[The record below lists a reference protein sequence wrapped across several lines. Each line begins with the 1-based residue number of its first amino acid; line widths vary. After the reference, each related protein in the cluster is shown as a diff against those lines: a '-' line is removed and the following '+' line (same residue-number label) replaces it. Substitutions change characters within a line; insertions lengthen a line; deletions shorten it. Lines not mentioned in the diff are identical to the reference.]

1 MPTPSFPIAFP
12 LDEAYAE
19 RVYAGVLGKVVGV
32 YLGRPVE
39 VGWDYESLT
48 EAYVLVDDYVAERM
62 GIPLVVTDDDITGT
76 FTFLRGLRDHGL
88 SLDVTA
94 EQLGET
100 WLNYLIDGRTI
111 LWWSGLG
118 NSTEHTAYLRL
129 KAGIPA
135 PRSGSAALNTTLVA
149 EQIGAQIFI
158 DGWGM
163 VVPGDPAM
171 AASLARRAGS
181 VSHDGEAL
189 HAAAV
194 MAAME
199 AESFVDPRTDHLL
212 DTALGLI
219 PRDSL
224 IASVIEDVREWSS
237 SDGDWRE
244 TRARID
250 ERYGYHRYGGNVHVI
265 PNHALIHLGLNY
277 AAGSLTRG
285 LAIVT
290 TSGWDTDCN
299 AGNLGALLGLQL
311 GLNGFDTATAVDAA
325 AAPTTDAR
333 DWRGPIADRIWLPT
347 AEGSRAITDAVLESL
362 EIVAVARGVHGVEPF
377 APKDGA
383 RFSFVFPGSVQ
394 GFEASVG
401 RPGLEVHNVESA
413 VFDGRVLAIE
423 VPGGTGPATGSRTGT
438 DADAAESPIRVS
450 TDTFV
455 RPSARERFGT
465 YELLASPT
473 LHPGQDVTATIARIG
488 GEGSLTAAI
497 VIGVY
502 GADDELH
509 HVAGPEVELAIIPST
524 LRLRVPDTGG
534 QPIASVGVQLGGGG
548 SGRVELDRL
557 AWSGTPE
564 VTWVRP
570 DEGGRMWRH
579 AWIDGVTHFDTTW
592 PDDAIR
598 VIQDAGTGLLMTGG
612 PWSDLTVESELTP
625 QLAAEVGLAVRVAGL
640 RRYHALVLT
649 HEGGGSTGEARLVRR
664 EHAEETVL
672 ARIPLEWETGR
683 AYALT
688 LTESGGVLRGTV
700 NGAGI
705 GPVPLATG
713 APLGGIGILVTEGRV
728 GTSRVHVS
736 PARVHESAADLSG
749 VEGSTS

>member
-1 MPTPSFPIAFP
+1 VLTPSFL
-12 LDEAYAE
+12 LDSAYAE
-19 RVYAGVLGKVVGV
+19 RVYSGVLGKIVGV

-48 EAYVLVDDYVAERM
+48 QVYGLVDDYVAEGM

-100 WLNYLIDGRTI
+100 WLNYLVDGRTI

-163 VVPGDPAM
+163 VVPGDPAT

-189 HAAAV
+189 YAAAAV
-194 MAAME
+194 AAME
-199 AESFVDPRTDHLL
+199 AEAFVDPRTDHLL
-212 DTALGLI
+212 DTALSLI
-219 PRDSL
+219 SRDSL
-224 IASVIEDVREWSS
+224 VARVIEDVRDWSA
-237 SDGDWRE
+237 SDGDWRV
-244 TRARID
+244 TRERID

-265 PNHALIHLGLNY
+265 PNQALIQLGLNY
-277 AAGSLTRG
+277 AAGSITRG
-285 LAIVT
+285 LAITT

-311 GLNGFDTATAVDAA
+311 GLEGFDTATSLDAA
-325 AAPTTDAR
+325 AAPTTEHR
-333 DWRGPIADRIWLPT
+333 DWRGPVADRIWLPT
-347 AEGSRAITDAVLESL
+347 AEGSRAITDAVRESL
-362 EIVAVARGVHGVEPF
+362 EIVAIARGVRGEEPF
-377 APKDGA
+377 APKEGA

-394 GFEASVG
+394 GFEG
-401 RPGLEVHNVESA
+401 IPGVEVHNVESA
-413 VFDGRVLAIE
+413 VFGAQVLAVD
-423 VPGGTGPATGSRTGT
+423 VPEH
-438 DADAAESPIRVS
+438 AESPLRVS

-455 RPSARERFGT
+455 RPSAREKFGT

-473 LHPGQDVTATIARIG
+473 LHPGQWVTATVARLG
-488 GEGSLTAAI
+488 GGGVLTAAI
-497 VIGVY
+497 VVGVY

-509 HVAGPEVELAIIPST
+509 YLSGPEQELSIIPSM
-524 LRLRVPDTGG
+524 LAWHVPDTRG
-534 QPIASVGVQLGGGG
+534 QPIASVGLQLSGGG

-557 AWSGTPE
+557 DWTGTPE
-564 VTWVRP
+564 VVWERP
-570 DEGGRMWRH
+570 PEGGRMWRH
-579 AWIDGVTHFDTTW
+579 AWIDGVSHFDTSW

-612 PWSDLTVESELTP
+612 PWHDLTVESVLTP

-640 RRYHALVLT
+640 RRYHALVLSS
-649 HEGGGSTGEARLVRR
+649 EGEARLVRR
-664 EHAEETVL
+664 EHAVDTVL
-672 ARIPLEWETGR
+672 ARTPLAWEAGR

-700 NGAGI
+700 DGAAI
-705 GPVPLATG
+705 GPVPLATD

-728 GTSRVHVS
+728 GTSRVRVS
-736 PARVHESAADLSG
+736 PASARDDSG
-749 VEGSTS
+749 AVEGSDA

>member
-1 MPTPSFPIAFP
+1 MFP
-12 LDEAYAE
+12 LDDAYAE
-19 RVYAGVLGKVVGV
+19 RVYAGVLGKIVGV

-48 EAYVLVDDYVAERM
+48 TVYGLVDDYVAESM

-88 SLDVTA
+88 SLRVTA

-129 KAGIPA
+129 TAGIPA
-135 PRSGSAALNTTLVA
+135 PLSGSAELNTTLVA

-199 AESFVDPRTDHLL
+199 AEAFVDTRTDHLL

-219 PRDSL
+219 PRESL
-224 IASVIEDVREWSS
+224 IAHVIDDVRDWSA

-265 PNHALIHLGLNY
+265 PNHALIQLGLNY

-285 LAIVT
+285 LAITT

-311 GLNGFDTATAVDAA
+311 GLAGFDTATGLDAA
-325 AAPTTDAR
+325 AAPTSEPR
-333 DWRGPIADRIWLPT
+333 DWRGPIADRIWLPS
-347 AEGSRAITDAVLESL
+347 AEGSRGITDAVRESL
-362 EIVAVARGVHGVEPF
+362 EIVSVAREVRGEQPF
-377 APKDGA
+377 ASKDGA
-383 RFSFVFPGSVQ
+383 RFSFVFRGSVQ
-394 GFEASVG
+394 GFEAPEGV
-401 RPGLEVHNVESA
+401 PGVLVHNVDSA
-413 VFDGRVLAIE
+413 LFGARVLAIE
-423 VPGGTGPATGSRTGT
+423 VPAAREG
-438 DADAAESPIRVS
+438 DAPPPPLRVS

-455 RPSARERFGT
+455 RPSAREKFGT

-473 LHPGQDVTATIARIG
+473 LHPGQDISASVARIG
-488 GEGSLTAAI
+488 GEGVLTAAI
-497 VIGVY
+497 VLGVY

-509 HVAGPEVELAIIPST
+509 YGVGAEVELTIIPST
-524 LRLRVPDTGG
+524 LRMRAPDSGG
-534 QPIASVGVQLGGGG
+534 QPIASVGLQLSGGG

-557 AWSGTPE
+557 DWTGTPE

-570 DEGGRMWRH
+570 AEGGRMWRH

-612 PWSDLTVESELTP
+612 PWRDLTVESVLTP

-640 RRYHALVLT
+640 HRYHALVLT
-649 HEGGGSTGEARLVRR
+649 HEGGGTTGEARLVRR
-664 EHAEETVL
+664 EHADETVL
-672 ARIPLEWETGR
+672 ARIPLVWQTGR

-688 LTESGGVLRGTV
+688 LTEVGGVLRGTV
-700 NGAGI
+700 DGAAI
-705 GPVPLATG
+705 GPVPLATD
-713 APLGGIGILVTEGRV
+713 APLGGIAILVTEGRV
-728 GTSRVHVS
+728 GTSRVQVS
-736 PARVHESAADLSG
+736 PTRVGETADSG
-749 VEGSTS
+749 TVEGSIA

>member
-1 MPTPSFPIAFP
+1 MSTSSSTAAFP
-12 LDEAYAE
+12 LDPAYAE
-19 RVYAGVLGKVVGV
+19 RVYAGVLGKIVGV

-48 EAYVLVDDYVAERM
+48 QVYGLVDDYVAEGK

-129 KAGIPA
+129 TAGIPA

-194 MAAME
+194 VAAME
-199 AESFVDPRTDHLL
+199 AEAFVDPRTDHLL
-212 DTALGLI
+212 DTALELI
-219 PRDSL
+219 PRESL
-224 IASVIEDVREWSS
+224 IARVIEDVRDWSA

-244 TRARID
+244 TRARIE
-250 ERYGYHRYGGNVHVI
+250 ERYGYQRYGGNVHVI
-265 PNHALIHLGLNY
+265 PNHALIQLGLNY

-311 GLNGFDTATAVDAA
+311 GLEGFDAATALDAD
-325 AAPTTDAR
+325 AAPTAQPR

-347 AEGSRAITDAVLESL
+347 SEGSRAITDAVRESL
-362 EIVAVARGVHGVEPF
+362 EIVAIARGVRGEEPF
-377 APKDGA
+377 APKEGA

-394 GFEASVG
+394 GFEAPTG
-401 RPGLEVHNVESA
+401 LPGVLVHNVESA
-413 VFDGRVLAIE
+413 VFGARVLAIE
-423 VPGGTGPATGSRTGT
+423 VPGPRDE
-438 DADAAESPIRVS
+438 DAEESPLRVS

-455 RPSARERFGT
+455 RPSAREKFGT

-473 LHPGQDVTATIARIG
+473 LHPGQDVTATVARLG
-488 GEGSLTAAI
+488 GEGVLTAAI
-497 VIGVY
+497 VLGVY
-502 GADDELH
+502 GADDELNYLS
-509 HVAGPEVELAIIPST
+509 GSEVELGIIPST
-524 LRLRVPDTGG
+524 LRMRAPDTGG
-534 QPIASVGVQLGGGG
+534 QPIASVGLQLSGGG

-557 AWSGTPE
+557 DWSGTPE

-570 DEGGRMWRH
+570 VEGGRMWRH

-592 PDDAIR
+592 PDDSIR

-625 QLAAEVGLAVRVAGL
+625 QLAAEAGLAVRVAGL

-649 HEGGGSTGEARLVRR
+649 HGGGGSAVEARLIRR

-683 AYALT
+683 PYGLT
-688 LTESGGVLRGTV
+688 LSESGGVLHGTV
-700 NGAGI
+700 DGAPI
-705 GPVPLATG
+705 GPVPLATD
-713 APLGGIGILVTEGRV
+713 APLGGIGILVTKGRV
-728 GTSRVHVS
+728 GTSRVRVS
-736 PARVHESAADLSG
+736 PARPHAPAHTTG
-749 VEGSTS
+749 VEGSNA

>member
-1 MPTPSFPIAFP
+1 MPSPLFP
-12 LDEAYAE
+12 LDDAYAE
-19 RVYAGVLGKVVGV
+19 RVYSAVLGKIVGV

-39 VGWDYESLT
+39 VGWDYDSLT
-48 EAYVLVDDYVAERM
+48 ETYGLVDDYVAEGM
-62 GIPLVVTDDDITGT
+62 GVPLVVTDDDITGT

-129 KAGIPA
+129 TAGIPA

-189 HAAAV
+189 HAAAAV
-194 MAAME
+194 AAME
-199 AESFVDPRTDHLL
+199 AEAFVDARTDHLL
-212 DTALGLI
+212 DTALEVV
-219 PRDSL
+219 PRACL
-224 IASVIEDVREWSS
+224 IARVIEDVRDWSA
-237 SDGDWRE
+237 SDGDWRV
-244 TRARID
+244 TRERID
-250 ERYGYHRYGGNVHVI
+250 DRYGYHRYGGNVHVI
-265 PNHALIHLGLNY
+265 PNHALIQLGLNY

-285 LAIVT
+285 LAITT

-311 GLNGFDTATAVDAA
+311 GLGGFDTATGLDAA
-325 AAPTTDAR
+325 AASTAEPR

-347 AEGSRAITDAVLESL
+347 AEGSRGITDAVRESL
-362 EIVAVARGVHGVEPF
+362 EIVALAHGVRGEEPF

-383 RFSFVFPGSVQ
+383 RFCFVFPGSVQ
-394 GFEASVG
+394 GFAG
-401 RPGLEVHNVESA
+401 PPGVEVHNVESA
-413 VFDGRVLAIE
+413 VFGARVLAIE
-423 VPGGTGPATGSRTGT
+423 VPPAGEGGGGGGAVP
-438 DADAAESPIRVS
+438 PLRVS

-455 RPSARERFGT
+455 RPSAREKFGT

-473 LHPGQDVTATIARIG
+473 LHPGQDLSASVARVG
-488 GEGSLTAAI
+488 GEGVLTAAI
-497 VIGVY
+497 LLGVY

-509 HVAGPEVELAIIPST
+509 YLSGPEQELAVIPST
-524 LRLRVPDTGG
+524 LRMRVPDTGG
-534 QPIASVGVQLGGGG
+534 QPIASVGLQLAGGG

-557 AWSGTPE
+557 DWSGTPE
-564 VTWVRP
+564 VTWGRP
-570 DEGGRMWRH
+570 SEGGRMWRR

-612 PWSDLTVESELTP
+612 PWRDLTVESELTP
-625 QLAAEVGLAVRVAGL
+625 QLATEVGIAVRVAGL
-640 RRYHALVLT
+640 RRYHALALT
-649 HEGGGSTGEARLVRR
+649 HEGGGPVGEARLVRR

-683 AYALT
+683 PYALT
-688 LTESGGVLRGTV
+688 LTELGGVLRGTV
-700 NGAGI
+700 DGAAI
-705 GPVPLATG
+705 GPVPLATD
-713 APLGGIGILVTEGRV
+713 APLGGIGILITEGRV
-728 GTSRVHVS
+728 GTSRVHVA
-736 PARVHESAADLSG
+736 PARAAESDDASGDPAA
-749 VEGSTS
+749 VEGSNA

>member
-1 MPTPSFPIAFP
+1 MPTPSFPLAFL

-19 RVYAGVLGKVVGV
+19 RVYAGVLGKIVGV

-48 EAYVLVDDYVAERM
+48 ETYGLVDDYVAEGM

-100 WLNYLIDGRTI
+100 WLNYLIGGRTI

-199 AESFVDPRTDHLL
+199 AEAFVDPRTDHLL

-219 PRDSL
+219 PRESL
-224 IASVIEDVREWSS
+224 IARVIEDVREWSA

-244 TRARID
+244 TRARIE

-277 AAGSLTRG
+277 ADGSLTRG

-290 TSGWDTDCN
+290 TPGWDTDCN

-311 GLNGFDTATAVDAA
+311 GLAGFDTATALDAA
-325 AAPTTDAR
+325 AGPTAEPR
-333 DWRGPIADRIWLPT
+333 DWRGPIADRLWLPT
-347 AEGSRAITDAVLESL
+347 AEGSRGITDAVRESL
-362 EIVAVARGVHGVEPF
+362 EIVSMARGVRGEEPF

-394 GFEASVG
+394 GFEASEPSV
-401 RPGLEVHNVESA
+401 EVHNVDSV
-413 VFDGRVLAIE
+413 VFGVQVLAIE
-423 VPGGTGPATGSRTGT
+423 VPEGADVAGS
-438 DADAAESPIRVS
+438 PLRVS

-455 RPSARERFGT
+455 RQSAREKFGT

-473 LHPGQDVTATIARIG
+473 LHPGQDVSATVARLG
-488 GEGSLTAAI
+488 GEGVLMAAI
-497 VIGVY
+497 VLGVY

-509 HVAGPEVELAIIPST
+509 YLSGPEVELTIIPST
-524 LRLRVPDTGG
+524 LRMRVPDTTG

-557 AWSGTPE
+557 DWTGTPE

-570 DEGGRMWRH
+570 EEGGRMWRH

-592 PDDAIR
+592 PDDSIR
-598 VIQDAGTGLLMTGG
+598 VVQDAGTGLLMTGG
-612 PWSDLTVESELTP
+612 PWRDLTVESELTP
-625 QLAAEVGLAVRVAGL
+625 QLAAEVGLAVHVAGL

-649 HEGGGSTGEARLVRR
+649 HEGGGSVGEARLVRR
-664 EHAEETVL
+664 EHADETVL
-672 ARIPLEWETGR
+672 ARIPLTWETGR
-683 AYALT
+683 TYALT
-688 LTESGGVLRGTV
+688 LTESGGVLSGTV
-700 NGAGI
+700 DGAAI
-705 GPVPLATG
+705 GPVPLAAD
-713 APLGGIGILVTEGRV
+713 APLGGIAILVTEGRV

-736 PARVHESAADLSG
+736 PARAEAPADTAA
-749 VEGSTS
+749 VEGSIA

>member
-1 MPTPSFPIAFP
+1 VPTLTFP
-12 LDEAYAE
+12 LDSAYAE
-19 RVYAGVLGKVVGV
+19 RVYSGVLGKIVGV

-48 EAYVLVDDYVAERM
+48 QVYGMVDDYVAEGM

-199 AESFVDPRTDHLL
+199 AEAFVDPRTDHLL

-219 PRDSL
+219 PRESL
-224 IASVIEDVREWSS
+224 VARVLEDVRDWSA
-237 SDGDWRE
+237 SDGDWRV
-244 TRARID
+244 TRERIE

-277 AAGSLTRG
+277 ADGSLTRG

-290 TSGWDTDCN
+290 TPGWDTDCN

-311 GLNGFDTATAVDAA
+311 GLEGFDTATALDSA
-325 AAPTTDAR
+325 AAPTTEPR

-347 AEGSRAITDAVLESL
+347 AEGSRGITDAVRESL
-362 EIVAVARGVHGVEPF
+362 EIVSVAREVRGEQPF

-394 GFEASVG
+394 GFEAPHDV
-401 RPGLEVHNVESA
+401 PGLVVHNVESS
-413 VFDGRVLAIE
+413 VFGARVLAID
-423 VPGGTGPATGSRTGT
+423 VPERA
-438 DADAAESPIRVS
+438 AEDAAEGVASPPLRVS

-455 RPSARERFGT
+455 RPSAREKFGT

-473 LHPGQDVTATIARIG
+473 LHPGQDVSATVARVG
-488 GEGSLTAAI
+488 GEGVVTASI
-497 VIGVY
+497 VLGVY
-502 GADDELH
+502 GPDDELH
-509 HVAGPEVELAIIPST
+509 YLSGPDVELGIIPST
-524 LRLRVPDTGG
+524 LRMRAPETGG
-534 QPIASVGVQLGGGG
+534 QPIASVGLQLSGGG

-557 AWSGTPE
+557 DWTGTPE
-564 VTWVRP
+564 VTWTRP
-570 DEGGRMWRH
+570 VEGGRMWRH

-598 VIQDAGTGLLMTGG
+598 VIQDVGTGLLMTGG
-612 PWSDLTVESELTP
+612 PWRDLTVESELTP

-649 HEGGGSTGEARLVRR
+649 HEGGGAAGEARLVRR

-672 ARIPLEWETGR
+672 ARIPLEWQTGR

-688 LTESGGVLRGTV
+688 LTESGGVLSGTV
-700 NGAGI
+700 DGAVI
-705 GPVPLATG
+705 GPVRLATD
-713 APLGGIGILVTEGRV
+713 APLGGIAIIVTEGRV
-728 GTSRVHVS
+728 GTTRVHVS
-736 PARVHESAADLSG
+736 PVRVADVDGSAP
-749 VEGSTS
+749 VEGSNA